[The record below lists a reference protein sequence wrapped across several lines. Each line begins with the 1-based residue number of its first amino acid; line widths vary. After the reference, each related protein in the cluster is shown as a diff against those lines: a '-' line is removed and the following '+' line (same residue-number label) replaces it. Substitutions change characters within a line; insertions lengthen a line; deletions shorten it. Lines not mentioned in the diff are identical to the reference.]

1 MTGNR
6 NRRPKEAFRP
16 DPRMVCT
23 NPARGRVRMVDFAL
37 MPDDV
42 FCSQI
47 LYQSEGILVILSCDP
62 PLSRGPGAHTH
73 IQDQFFY
80 CLGGE
85 LELELGAE
93 MYRLVRGSLAHI
105 PAGTKHLHWNEGSIP
120 EFHLEI
126 LVPGVAFYAPGTTFI
141 DEDGEWEP
149 GGTVIPA
156 PDGSAASGVRILSDP
171 TGTMNPAMP
180 DSRKVVIAAVSRIP
194 EDDAPDGGSMRV
206 HACDQILYVT
216 GGRLALDIAFDSYEV
231 GEHGLVIIPAGVPY
245 RHRAAAGAVQ
255 THVQLVIPGDVA
267 GAGAYPANNLLE
279 GETVVFAAAQ

>member
-1 MTGNR
+1 
-6 NRRPKEAFRP
+6 
-16 DPRMVCT
+16 MVCT
-23 NPARGRVRMVDFAL
+23 NPAGGRVRMVDFAL

-62 PLSRGPGAHTH
+62 PLARGPGAHTH

-105 PAGTKHLHWNEGSIP
+105 PAGTKHLHWNEGNVP

-149 GGTVIPA
+149 GGNVIPPAVKIAA
-156 PDGSAASGVRILSDP
+156 PAVRVLSDP
-171 TGTMNPAMP
+171 TGTMCPALP
-180 DSRKVVIAAVSRIP
+180 DSHNVLIAAVSQSP
-194 EDDAPDGGSMRV
+194 GSSAANDGGMRV
-206 HACDQILYVT
+206 HACDQVLYVT
-216 GGRLALDIAFDSYEV
+216 GGRLAVDIALDSYEV
-231 GEHGLVIIPAGVPY
+231 AEHGLVIIPAGVPF
-245 RHRAAAGAVQ
+245 RHRAVGDGVQ
-255 THVQLVIPGDVA
+255 THLLLVIPADGA
-267 GAGAYPANNLLE
+267 GAGAYPAHNMLE
-279 GETVVFAAAQ
+279 GEAVDFAAAP